1 MEMENAL
8 KAPARSPAAGK
19 SRNSS
24 GGPSAGRKGGRE
36 AMELCFH
43 LLFLLC
49 GVVAVAFV
57 LFISIYLIVSG
68 LPAIREIGLVN
79 FLLGKTWAP
88 TATTVEP
95 SYGILPFIL
104 TSVYG
109 TAGAVVIGV
118 PIGLMTAIFLAKVAP
133 PKAARVIKTAVE
145 LLAGIPSVVYGLVGM
160 IVLVPAIR
168 RLFGLSS
175 GACLLAAIVVL
186 AIMILPSIINV
197 SETALRAVPREYEE
211 ASLAL
216 GATHIETVFRVS
228 VPAASSGI
236 AASVVLGIGRAI
248 GEAMAIIMV
257 AGNVANM
264 PGLFKSVRFLTTAVA
279 SEMAYASGLQRQ
291 ALFSIAL
298 VLFLFIMLINVVLNT
313 LLKRKKG

>member
-1 MEMENAL
+1 MEYETVGAAVDGSAVGQPKYKVKAKRKPLEVFMNAL
-8 KAPARSPAAGK
+8 
-19 SRNSS
+19 
-24 GGPSAGRKGGRE
+24 
-36 AMELCFH
+36 F
-43 LLFLLC
+43 FLC
-49 GVVAVAFV
+49 GMVAVAFV
-57 LFISIYLIVSG
+57 LIISIYLVISG
-68 LPAIREIGLVN
+68 LPAILEIGPIN
-79 FLLGKTWAP
+79 FLFGTRWYAS
-88 TATTVEP
+88 TGDF
-95 SYGILPFIL
+95 GIFAIIL
-104 TSVYG
+104 TSIAG
-109 TAGAVVIGV
+109 TAGAILIGV
-118 PIGLMTAIFLAKVAP
+118 PIGLMTAIFLAKVAN
-133 PKAARVIKTAVE
+133 PKLAKVVHTAVE

-160 IVLVPAIR
+160 ILLVPAIR
-168 RLFGLSS
+168 VAFGLPS
-175 GACLLAAIVVL
+175 GATLLAAIIVL
-186 AIMILPSIINV
+186 SIMILPSIISV

-236 AASVVLGIGRAI
+236 AASIVLGIGRAI

-279 SEMAYASGLQRQ
+279 SEMSYASGLQRQ

-298 VLFLFIMLINVVLNT
+298 VLFLFIMLINVILNT